1 MHQFDCPGC
10 STPIY
15 SKRPQEAG
23 GFRCLMCGFSAPAV
37 EAEPSSGTKA
47 EAPAAPP
54 GPPAAPALPEEWE
67 LMDLLGKGGMGQ
79 VWRARHRLT
88 DEEVAIKCLIGEHVE
103 EPQYAKRFAREVQ
116 VLHRLRHPNV
126 TGLKGSGIFQK
137 RPWLA
142 MELVR
147 GSMLRARMTG
157 QPMPPADAL
166 RLALEITRALEYTH
180 ENGVI
185 HRDLKPENVLIDHE
199 GTAKVTDFGLAGLEG
214 PVSGQRLTSV
224 GMVMGTFDYMAPEQ
238 SLDSSA
244 VGPPADLYSL
254 GVMLFE
260 MLTGRKPFGQEMPSI
275 VVSGLPRQLD
285 ALVVGLLERDP
296 ARRPSA
302 AQAAEL
308 LDGVLSQLTGRTG
321 PRPSVAAGSPG
332 PGAGRPLPVS
342 DRQETVRPS
351 GSPLGPLP
359 IMFAEPSVIRAAP
372 DEAVA
377 AQPSQASLEASAPT
391 APPRVT
397 DAVSSAQPIAGSAPA
412 PGAPGAAPPTALSKQ
427 PRVGNERRALPRSAV
442 VAASVVTLL
451 AVVIMVVFHKPAL
464 EPVPPPVAPPVT
476 ALPPAAQPRGFL
488 LDSVPSNARIFKPDG
503 TDTGKRTPH
512 QFEDLPEG
520 EVKFILKLEGFDDGP
535 VTVGRSSGKG
545 AVVQLNRVAR

>member
-37 EAEPSSGTKA
+37 EAEPSAGTKA
-47 EAPAAPP
+47 EALAAAP
-54 GPPAAPALPEEWE
+54 GPPTPPALPEEWE
-67 LMDLLGKGGMGQ
+67 VMDLLGKGGMGQ

-126 TGLKGSGIFQK
+126 TGLRGSGIFQK

-157 QPMPPADAL
+157 KAMPPADAL
-166 RLALEITRALEYTH
+166 RLALEIARALEYTH
-180 ENGVI
+180 ANGVI

-214 PVSGQRLTSV
+214 PVSGQRLTNV

-275 VVSGLPRQLD
+275 AVSGLPRQLD

-296 ARRPSA
+296 TRRPSA
-302 AQAAEL
+302 AQAADL
-308 LDGVLSQLTGRTG
+308 LDAVLSQLTGRTE
-321 PRPSVAAGSPG
+321 PRPAVVAGQSG
-332 PGAGRPLPVS
+332 PTAGRPVPVS
-342 DRQETVRPS
+342 DCQETVRPS

-359 IMFAEPSVIRAAP
+359 IMFAEPSAIRPAAE
-372 DEAVA
+372 EATG
-377 AQPSQASLEASAPT
+377 AQPLQGSSEAFAPIAS
-391 APPRVT
+391 PRVT
-397 DAVSSAQPIAGSAPA
+397 DADSSAPSITGNAP
-412 PGAPGAAPPTALSKQ
+412 
-427 PRVGNERRALPRSAV
+427 
-442 VAASVVTLL
+442 
-451 AVVIMVVFHKPAL
+451 
-464 EPVPPPVAPPVT
+464 
-476 ALPPAAQPRGFL
+476 
-488 LDSVPSNARIFKPDG
+488 
-503 TDTGKRTPH
+503 
-512 QFEDLPEG
+512 
-520 EVKFILKLEGFDDGP
+520 
-535 VTVGRSSGKG
+535 
-545 AVVQLNRVAR
+545 